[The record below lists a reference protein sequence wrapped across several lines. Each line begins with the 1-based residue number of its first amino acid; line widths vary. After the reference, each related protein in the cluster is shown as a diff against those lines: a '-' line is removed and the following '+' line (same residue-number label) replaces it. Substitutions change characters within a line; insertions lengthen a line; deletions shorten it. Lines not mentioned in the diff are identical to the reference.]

1 MLKSIARGA
10 GVACCLIASTTVVQA
25 QKSYAPDQWW
35 DDRFYVAPF
44 GKYTFADG
52 DRQSSDG
59 WGWGLSL
66 GKAMSPGWDLEL
78 RYSFENL
85 DRPGG
90 AWHNQTLGLDAKW
103 YFMGRTGL
111 KRWENTVQPYGL
123 IGAGTIKDDTGTSS
137 KYSPMVNAGLGVAYP
152 IQRWGRLFI
161 DGRYRWDDNRRD
173 LVSSGNFSDWIVSFG
188 IQIPLGTAPA
198 VAQPVRAE
206 PPPPAPAPPPP
217 VAKPEAKPPPPPK
230 KPVTKT
236 FTLSADAMFDFDSAR
251 LTPVGQNR
259 LDNMITEARQAGIA
273 SVSSMTIVGHTDPLG
288 PDAYNQKLSEQRA
301 AAVRDYLVSK
311 GMSSSVI
318 QTEGRGKTQPKVTE
332 ADCKAKGEAKSRQA
346 LIKCLAP
353 DRRVEISATGTTTST
368 E

>member
-1 MLKSIARGA
+1 MVTPIARAA
-10 GVACCLIASTTVVQA
+10 GIVACLVATSTVVQA
-25 QKSYAPDQWW
+25 QSRSYAPDQWW
-35 DDRFYVAPF
+35 DDRVYIAPL
-44 GKYTFADG
+44 GTYTYADS
-52 DRQSSDG
+52 DRHSDDD
-59 WGWGLSL
+59 WGWGLAL
-66 GKAMSPGWDLEL
+66 GKAFSPGWDLEL

-85 DRPGG
+85 DRLGG
-90 AWHNQTLGLDAKW
+90 DWHNQTLGLDAKW

-111 KRWENTVQPYGL
+111 NRWNTLQPYGL
-123 IGAGTIKDDTGTSS
+123 IGAGVIKDDNGVTNR
-137 KYSPMVNAGLGVAYP
+137 YSPMVNAGLGVAYP
-152 IQRWGRLFI
+152 ITRWGRLFV
-161 DGRYRWDDNRRD
+161 DARYRWDDNRRD
-173 LVSSGNFSDWIVSFG
+173 LVSSGSFSDWVVSFG
-188 IQIPLGTAPA
+188 IQIPFGTPPS

-236 FTLSADAMFDFDSAR
+236 FNLSADAMFDFDSAR
-251 LTPVGQNR
+251 LTQVGQNR

-301 AAVRDYLVSK
+301 AAVRDYFVSK

-318 QTEGRGKTQPKVTE
+318 QTEGRGKSQPKVTE

-353 DRRVEISATGTTTST
+353 DRRVEITATGTMT

>member
-1 MLKSIARGA
+1 
-10 GVACCLIASTTVVQA
+10 
-25 QKSYAPDQWW
+25 
-35 DDRFYVAPF
+35 
-44 GKYTFADG
+44 
-52 DRQSSDG
+52 
-59 WGWGLSL
+59 
-66 GKAMSPGWDLEL
+66 
-78 RYSFENL
+78 
-85 DRPGG
+85 
-90 AWHNQTLGLDAKW
+90 
-103 YFMGRTGL
+103 
-111 KRWENTVQPYGL
+111 VQPYGL
-123 IGAGTIKDDTGTSS
+123 IGAGTIKDDNGTSS
-137 KYSPMVNAGLGVAYP
+137 RYSAMANAGLGVAYP
-152 IQRWGRLFI
+152 MARWGRLFL
-161 DGRYRWDDNRRD
+161 DARYRWDDNRRD
-173 LVSSGNFSDWIVSFG
+173 LVSSGSFGDWIVSFG

-230 KPVTKT
+230 KPVSKT

-259 LDNMITEARQAGIA
+259 LDNMITETRQAGIT

-318 QTEGRGKTQPKVTE
+318 QTEGRGKSQPKVTE

-353 DRRVEISATGTTTST
+353 DRRVEITATGTTTST